1 MPWTKNDPRK
11 IRLLPLIAI
20 FLVVII
26 NKGASNLHN
35 CQATISGIFAH
46 EVEVKI
52 VKSTCEA
59 VRFVDQLVLWK

>member
-20 FLVVII
+20 FLAVLI

-35 CQATISGIFAH
+35 CQATISSTLQTKKNNA
-46 EVEVKI
+46 EI
-52 VKSTCEA
+52 VKNTCEA
-59 VRFVDQLVLWK
+59 VRFVDQLVL